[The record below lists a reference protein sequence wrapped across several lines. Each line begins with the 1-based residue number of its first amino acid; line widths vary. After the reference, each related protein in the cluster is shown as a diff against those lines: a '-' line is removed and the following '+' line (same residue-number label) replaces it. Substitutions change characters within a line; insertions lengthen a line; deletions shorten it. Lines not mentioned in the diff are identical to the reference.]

1 MSKFIEASVDMDDE
15 CSRLTISGEID
26 LNTIEVLEPKL
37 EEMLKEDK
45 DILIDMENVKFID
58 STGLGTLVKL
68 YKDQKARNRKV
79 TIINTRVN
87 VRKIFKITCME
98 EMFNL
103 GGENL

>member
-1 MSKFIEASVDMDDE
+1 MSKFIEASIDMDDD
-15 CSRLTISGEID
+15 CIKLKISGEID

-37 EEMLKEDK
+37 EKMLKENK

-58 STGLGTLVKL
+58 STGLGILVKL
-68 YKDQKARNRKV
+68 YKEQKLKNKKV
-79 TIINTRVN
+79 TIINTKVN

-103 GGENL
+103 GGDNS

>member
-1 MSKFIEASVDMDDE
+1 MSKFIEASIDMDDG

-98 EMFNL
+98 EMLNL
-103 GGENL
+103 GGENS

>member
-1 MSKFIEASVDMDDE
+1 MSKFIEASADMDDE

-87 VRKIFKITCME
+87 VRNIFKITCME

-103 GGENL
+103 GGENS